1 MKKKQVMQMSKDE
14 AKKSLSEMNKELFN
28 LKSLSIV
35 GGERQKQ
42 KAKIFQVKK
51 NISRLKT
58 IINSK

>member
-1 MKKKQVMQMSKDE
+1 MKKKQVMQMNKDE
-14 AKKSLSEMNKELFN
+14 AKKFLSDLNKELFN

-58 IINSK
+58 IINDK